1 MRTSHNKGHPTF
13 VIHGSEPKAERHQR
27 HKCHAAGGRSLVKT
41 GNGDGVFFRPTIVRW
56 LIHIDTK
63 HILQPVIL

>member
-41 GNGDGVFFRPTIVRW
+41 GNGDGVFFSANNS
-56 LIHIDTK
+56 
-63 HILQPVIL
+63 